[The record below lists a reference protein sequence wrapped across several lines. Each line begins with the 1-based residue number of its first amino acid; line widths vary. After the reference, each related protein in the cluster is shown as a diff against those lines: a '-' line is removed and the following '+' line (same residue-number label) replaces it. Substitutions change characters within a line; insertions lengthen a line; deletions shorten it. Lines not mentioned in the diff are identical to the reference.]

1 MVTDD
6 QEIHTRGFLR
16 IPQPSQPSI
25 NSICRL
31 GGDISGGLKVRWERI
46 LRIPSA
52 ESLASLQEKI
62 ALIRTDK
69 GLSRNLKS
77 AELEKGLTPQSV
89 RMGSSRIQPNT
100 GKDIGFLWFLKR
112 L

>member
-1 MVTDD
+1 M
-6 QEIHTRGFLR
+6 
-16 IPQPSQPSI
+16 
-25 NSICRL
+25 
-31 GGDISGGLKVRWERI
+31 RWERI